1 MNDSIDER
9 IVQVEN
15 GLFPTSAPAYVP
27 RRSLHERMAEDR
39 VPGVS
44 LAVINGGEI
53 EWAKAYGVRG
63 NGQPHPVN
71 TETLFQAASI
81 SKPVAA
87 LAILRLVEVGKF
99 DLDTDVND
107 YLTSWKVPPVEGW
120 QPKLTLRQLLS
131 HSAGVTV
138 HGFLG
143 YSHTDTVP
151 TPVEILQGAPPAN
164 SDPIRVDTPPGA
176 QFRYSGGGISI
187 AQQVAADVLQ
197 TRFSEIAY
205 EWALKPLGMTHS
217 TYAQPLPE
225 PLFANVALGH
235 YYTGETVEGGWY
247 TMPELAAAGLW
258 TTPTDLARFLIALR
272 QAYGGETSPI
282 SQQVAQWM
290 LTEMMPTDMGL
301 SIGLGIFLK
310 RWDGAATCEHSG
322 GNVGYKCNAKI
333 YYEGGDYGAVV
344 MTNAD
349 YGYQLVQET
358 VNSIGAAYGW
368 QQPPSDSKSAGDVP
382 ESDYA
387 GTYQL
392 MTGLK
397 LTIARTEDRLMA
409 QVGEQPPLELHALEA
424 GKYRLYPLQAAI
436 TFAREEAGGASGIRF
451 EQNGQ
456 TLSGVRVS

>member
-1 MNDSIDER
+1 MTEALNER
-9 IVQVEN
+9 IAQVEN
-15 GLFPTSAPAYVP
+15 GLFPPNAPAYAP

-44 LAVINGGEI
+44 IAVISGGEI
-53 EWAKAYGVRG
+53 EWAKAYGVRA
-63 NGQPHPVN
+63 NGQAQQVN

-87 LAILRLVEVGKF
+87 LAILRLVEAGKF
-99 DLDTDVND
+99 DLDTDVNE
-107 YLTSWKVPPVEGW
+107 YLTSWQVPPTDGW
-120 QPKLTLRQLLS
+120 QPRLTLRQLLS

-143 YSHTDTVP
+143 YSHTDAVP
-151 TPVEILQGAPPAN
+151 TPVEILQGVSPAN
-164 SDPIRVDTPPGA
+164 SDPMLVDTLPGA

-272 QAYGGETSPI
+272 RAYAGESSPV

-290 LTEMMPTDMGL
+290 LTETIPNAFDL
-301 SIGLGIFLK
+301 SMGLGIFLK
-310 RWDGAATCEHSG
+310 RWDEAATCEHSG

-333 YYEGGDYGAVV
+333 YYEGSDYGAVV

-368 QQPPSDSKSAGDVP
+368 KQPPSDAKPAGEVQ
-382 ESDYA
+382 ESEYT

-392 MTGLK
+392 TTGLK
-397 LTIARTEDRLMA
+397 LTIARDGETLTA
-409 QVGEQPPLELHALEA
+409 QVGQQPPLQLQALER
-424 GKYRLYPLQAAI
+424 GKYRLYPLQTAI
-436 TFAREEAGGASGIRF
+436 AFAREAAGGAAGIRF

-456 TLSGVRVS
+456 TLSGVRVD